1 MPDWGETNEKNES
14 SVQESENVVIQENKE
29 IVEKALSGDLAKG
42 LGNTFTAST
51 VSGTVP
57 TEEEADINV
66 TDRSTKLTIP
76 RNDFG
81 SEWAYENE
89 VAVYNAM
96 LRLEN
101 IVNTG
106 LFIAPKKKEYEDD
119 KNENHKKLVEAQ
131 ELFKDRIPMIEE
143 KVSSIVRN
151 RGCYGWAVLKKTISG
166 IDITDLIELDPKECT
181 PVRDSKTGKLGGKI
195 GVGLDPDRQN
205 AEIALIQKGK
215 IAKYSSDGTINYE
228 DEMFYFDN
236 DEIMVFPMK
245 DRGKFIGTS
254 PIKRILRLVEIKKS
268 MENVSELIVRRF
280 GPQIKV
286 IVGNKD
292 YNMSNAEI
300 PQSYLRDSD
309 GNAVDKAT
317 ARTSYKKKMFN
328 DIAKNVK
335 KWADG
340 DTLVQMVEFGID
352 IETFNPSSNSFDY
365 ARYIDMFANYIKI
378 GILGTYLQGRVD
390 ITSSVMQTKLMRDLR
405 DLAER
410 ERKRIL
416 AVFNEEYVKVIL
428 KAKGFKE
435 DFVHLEFNPID
446 QEDKEKEAL
455 IEEIKSNAILNYA
468 RAGMKVPEGVQEK
481 MDLLLEESQIINQR
495 ESQRKIKETIKSKGE
510 GDTSEAKKLELQEA
524 NKNR

>member
-1 MPDWGETNEKNES
+1 MPEWGEIDEKNES
-14 SVQESENVVIQENKE
+14 SVVQSENMVIQETKE
-29 IVEKALSGDLAKG
+29 VVEKALSGDLSKG
-42 LGNTFTAST
+42 FSNTFTAST
-51 VSGTVP
+51 VGGTVP
-57 TEEEADINV
+57 TEEEADIDI

-76 RNDFG
+76 RDDNG
-81 SEWAYENE
+81 CEWAFENE
-89 VAVYNAM
+89 VSVYNAM

-101 IVNTG
+101 IINTG

-119 KNENHKKLVEAQ
+119 DNEKHGKLVEAQ
-131 ELFKDRIPMIEE
+131 ELFKDRIPLLEE
-143 KVSSIVRN
+143 KVSSIIRN

-166 IDITDLIELDPKECT
+166 KDITDLIELDPKECT
-181 PVRDSKTGKLGGKI
+181 PVRDSTTGKLGGKI
-195 GVGLDPDRQN
+195 GVGLDPDRGN
-205 AEIALIQKGK
+205 AQIALIQKGR
-215 IAKYSSDGTINYE
+215 IAKYSSDGSINYE
-228 DEMFYFDN
+228 EKMFYFGN
-236 DEIMVFPMK
+236 EEIMVFPTN

-254 PIKRILRLVEIKKS
+254 PIKRVLRLVEIKKS
-268 MENVSELIVRRF
+268 MENVAELVVRRF

-292 YNMSNAEI
+292 YNMSTAEI

-309 GNAVDKAT
+309 GNAIDKAT
-317 ARTSYKKKMFN
+317 ARASYKKKIFN

-340 DTLVQMVEFGID
+340 DTLVQMVEYGID
-352 IETFNPSSNSFDY
+352 IETFNPSSQSFDY

-378 GILGTYLQGRVD
+378 GILGTYLQGRID
-390 ITSSVMQTKLMRDLR
+390 ITSSVMQTKLMRDLK

-416 AVFNEEYVKVIL
+416 SVFNEEYTKVIL
-428 KAKGFKE
+428 KNHGFEE

-455 IEEIKSNAILNYA
+455 IEEIKSNAVLNFS
-468 RAGMKVPEGVQEK
+468 RAGIKVPEGVQEK
-481 MDLLLEESQIINQR
+481 LDLLLEESQIINQK
-495 ESQRKIKETIKSKGE
+495 ESQRKLKERIKTRNE
-510 GDTSEAKKLELQEA
+510 GNVSEAKKLELQEA